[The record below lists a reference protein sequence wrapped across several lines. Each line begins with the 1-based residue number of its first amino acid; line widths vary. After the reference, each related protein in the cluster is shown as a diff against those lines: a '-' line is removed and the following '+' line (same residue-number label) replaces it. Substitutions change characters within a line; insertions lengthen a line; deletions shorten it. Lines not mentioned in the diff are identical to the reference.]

1 MPSER
6 ILSIYGPGLLGGSLA
21 LAVQERM
28 PEVKLR
34 FWARRESAAA
44 AIQARG
50 IQAGFFTD
58 AVAAARDASL
68 IILCTPVETMA
79 GLAGQIA
86 QADLAPDCLVTDVG
100 SVKGS
105 VVRALEPVL
114 GARFIGSHPMAGSE
128 KTGVEAARTDLF
140 QNAAC
145 LLTPTSQT
153 QPADL
158 LRLRA
163 FWSALGCRLLEFG
176 ADEHD
181 VKVARISHL
190 PHMMAAITTLAALRS
205 DPDALACAAGGFRD
219 TTRVAAGDPGLWT
232 GIAMSNRTALAAR
245 LREASTTLVDLLHI
259 LESSDESALRQFL
272 TEAKAL
278 RDKLVTP
285 PLSPAPAPPDFD
297 S

>member
-28 PEVKLR
+28 PGVKLR

-50 IQAGFFTD
+50 IEAEFFTD
-58 AVAAARDASL
+58 AAAAAREASL

-79 GLAGQIA
+79 GLAGQIV

-105 VVRALEPVL
+105 VVRAVEPIL

-128 KTGVEAARTDLF
+128 KTGVEAARADLF

-145 LLTPTSQT
+145 LLTPSDLTR
-153 QPADL
+153 PADL
-158 LRLRA
+158 LRLRD
-163 FWSALGCRLLEFG
+163 FWRALGCRLLEFG

-181 VKVARISHL
+181 IKVARISHL

-205 DPDALACAAGGFRD
+205 DPSAVSCVAGGFRD
-219 TTRVAAGDPGLWT
+219 TTRVAGGDPGLWT
-232 GIAMSNRTALAAR
+232 GIAMSNRPALIAQ
-245 LREASTTLVDLLHI
+245 LREASAGLAELLHI
-259 LESSDESALRQFL
+259 LEGQDEAALRQFL
-272 TEAKAL
+272 AEAKSL
-278 RDKLVTP
+278 RDTV
-285 PLSPAPAPPDFD
+285 APAK
-297 S
+297 

>member
-6 ILSIYGPGLLGGSLA
+6 ILSIYGPGLLGGSVA

-50 IQAGFFTD
+50 IQAEFFTD

-79 GLAGQIA
+79 GLAGQIV

-105 VVRALEPVL
+105 VVRAVEPIL

-128 KTGVEAARTDLF
+128 KTGVEAARADLF

-145 LLTPTSQT
+145 LLTPSDLTR
-153 QPADL
+153 PADL
-158 LRLRA
+158 LRLRD

-190 PHMMAAITTLAALRS
+190 PHMMAAITTLAALRT
-205 DPDALACAAGGFRD
+205 DPSAVSCVAGGFRD
-219 TTRVAAGDPGLWT
+219 TTRVAGGDPGLWT
-232 GIAMSNRTALAAR
+232 GIAMSNRPALIAQ
-245 LREASTTLVDLLHI
+245 LREASAGLAELLHI
-259 LESSDESALRQFL
+259 LEGQDEAALRAFL
-272 TEAKAL
+272 ADAKAL
-278 RDKLVTP
+278 RDTV
-285 PLSPAPAPPDFD
+285 APAK
-297 S
+297 

>member
-21 LAVQERM
+21 LALQERM

-50 IQAGFFTD
+50 IEAEFFTD
-58 AVAAARDASL
+58 AAAAAREASL

-79 GLAGQIA
+79 GLAGQIV

-105 VVRALEPVL
+105 VVRAVEPIL

-128 KTGVEAARTDLF
+128 KTGVEAARADLF

-145 LLTPTSQT
+145 LLTPSDLTR
-153 QPADL
+153 PADL
-158 LRLRA
+158 LRLRD

-181 VKVARISHL
+181 IKVARISHL

-205 DPDALACAAGGFRD
+205 DPSAVSCVAGGFRD
-219 TTRVAAGDPGLWT
+219 TTRVAGGDPGLWT
-232 GIAMSNRTALAAR
+232 GIAMSNRPALIAQ
-245 LREASTTLVDLLHI
+245 LREASAGLAELLHI
-259 LESSDESALRQFL
+259 LEAADETALRQFL
-272 TEAKAL
+272 AEAKSL
-278 RDKLVTP
+278 RDTV
-285 PLSPAPAPPDFD
+285 APAK
-297 S
+297 